1 MREVAKLGDYIKKN
15 YKVVDRLLKS
25 GKVSLSVKQEFEIY
39 QYYQTTKNI
48 KSKMQRYSNTASA
61 MKVSEVT
68 VMRAVKEMKKVI

>member
-1 MREVAKLGDYIKKN
+1 MGKLGDYIKNN
-15 YKVVDRLLKS
+15 YQVVDKLLKA
-25 GKVSLSVKQEFEIY
+25 GKLPLSVKQEYEIY
-39 QYYQTTKNI
+39 QFYQTTNNI